1 MPTITTNY
9 TRIAWDNWLDSA
21 TTLTA
26 TSEAGNMVIENI
38 QNAVLGL
45 PWRST
50 SNAVQEIEF
59 DLGSF
64 YLIDYL
70 YISKHNIQGQS
81 KIRLILATDAAL
93 SNRVLDREWDALLP
107 VYGLGEGLLGITPLG
122 GYISNSWVPIF
133 SLKWFDTVVARYGK
147 LIITDTSNSDGYIQA
162 SRIKIGKYYEFKGNL
177 QYDYAPQFNTT
188 AKQTRLPDG
197 SSKGEKKS
205 MWRDIPVTLNNIEY
219 DTEKLL
225 NEMIFYAGRDR
236 DVLFVTFPEKGTTEE
251 LEHTFNGLISSNS
264 GMSRANMRFRTFSFS
279 ITELR

>member
-1 MPTITTNY
+1 MPTINTNY
-9 TRIAWDNWLDSA
+9 TRIAWDNWLDLA

-38 QNAVLGL
+38 QNSILGL

-50 SNAVQEIEF
+50 STSVQEISF
-59 DLGSF
+59 DLGIF
-64 YLIDYL
+64 RLIDYL
-70 YISKHNIQGQS
+70 YISKHNIQGES

-93 SNRVLDREWDALLP
+93 SNRVLDREWNALIP
-107 VYGLGEGLLGITPLG
+107 IYGLGEGLLGITPLG
-122 GYISNSWVPIF
+122 GYVKNSWVPVF
-133 SLKWFDTVVARYGK
+133 SLRWFETVVARYGK
-147 LIITDTSNSDGYIQA
+147 LVITDTSNPDGYIQA

-197 SSKGEKKS
+197 SSRGEKKS

-219 DTEKLL
+219 ETEKLL
-225 NEMIFYAGRDR
+225 NEMTFYAGRDR